1 MNLSEGKKIEI
12 IRRSANKKLAG
23 ETLGIDSRN
32 IYRENHQEAKDLKV
46 KEEIEKVFEDSPA
59 YGARRLAIELKYNH
73 KRMSRV
79 MRKYN
84 LVPPRLWYK
93 KKYITEANLEYKHE
107 FSNLIKDVDVLKIKI
122 NEIWSSDLTY
132 VKYEG
137 KFFYVCAIKDICTK
151 EVVAVGISYKHDSD
165 LVLNTIKEGILKQKT
180 KPFIFHYDRGTEFLN
195 EKCISFLKTNG
206 VKISVSDPGSPWQ
219 NGFIESFWS
228 RFKCEN
234 GDLRRFENLG
244 NLIEYIYQWVN
255 YYNNDRI
262 VTKLKMSP
270 LKFKQKLLN
279 QEAIEFGH

>member
-12 IRRSANKKLAG
+12 IRKAANKKLAG
-23 ETLGIDSRN
+23 ETLGVDARN

-46 KEEIEKVFEDSPA
+46 KEAIEKVFEGNPA
-59 YGARRLAIELKYNH
+59 YGARRLAMELEYNH

-79 MRKYN
+79 MKKYG
-84 LVPPRLWYK
+84 LKPPRLWYT
-93 KKYITEANLEYKHE
+93 KKYITEANLEYKDQ
-107 FSNLIKDVDVLKIKI
+107 FFNLIKDIDKSKIKI

-132 VKYEG
+132 VKHND

-151 EVVAVGISYKHDSD
+151 EIVALGISYKHDSN
-165 LVLNTIKEGILKQKT
+165 LVLETIKEAILKQRT
-180 KPFIFHYDRGTEFLN
+180 LPFIFHYDRGREFLN
-195 EKCISFLKTNG
+195 ENVLKFLKTNG

-228 RFKCEN
+228 RFKCES
-234 GDLRRFENLG
+234 GDLRRFEDLG
-244 NLIEYIYQWVN
+244 QLTEYIYQWVN